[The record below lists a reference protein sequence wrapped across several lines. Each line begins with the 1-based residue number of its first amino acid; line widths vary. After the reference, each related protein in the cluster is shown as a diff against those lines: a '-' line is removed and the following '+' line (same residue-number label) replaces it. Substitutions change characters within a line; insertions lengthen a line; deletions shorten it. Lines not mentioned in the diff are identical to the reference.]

1 MEENYELNSY
11 IKQEVIHFYKIN
23 KFILVILFFL
33 TACSSVPKYP
43 SNACKI
49 FGERYLWYK
58 HVKKS
63 SEIYGAPIHIIL
75 AFVNKESGF
84 NRWAKPK
91 RTKLFKIVPYKRP
104 SSSFGYSQAVK
115 KTWELYKTETNSP
128 LALRTRWRDSVFFI
142 SWYISKTNKINK
154 IPLNDAYRQYL
165 NYYLGWGN
173 YAKKVYKTD
182 KKAIIFAKS
191 VQKQSKIYKSQLREC
206 QKNLNKK
213 YIIF

>member
-1 MEENYELNSY
+1 MQ
-11 IKQEVIHFYKIN
+11 KKISKN
-23 KFILVILFFL
+23 NLIYFIIFFFL
-33 TACSSVPKYP
+33 VSCSSVPKYP
-43 SNACKI
+43 ANACKI
-49 FGERYLWYK
+49 FSEKYLWYK
-58 HVKKS
+58 HAKKS
-63 SEIYGAPIHIIL
+63 SESYNVPIHIIL
-75 AFVNKESGF
+75 AFINKESGF

-115 KTWELYKTETNSP
+115 KTWELYKTETNNP
-128 LALRTRWRDSVFFI
+128 LAVRTRFKDSVMFI
-142 SWYISKTNKINK
+142 GWYINKTNKINK
-154 IPLNDAYRQYL
+154 IPLNDSYRQYL

-206 QKNLNKK
+206 QKNLNKNK

>member
-1 MEENYELNSY
+1 M
-11 IKQEVIHFYKIN
+11 IHYFKIN
-23 KFILVILFFL
+23 KFILVFLFFL
-33 TACSSVPKYP
+33 TSCSSVPKYP
-43 SNACKI
+43 QNACKI

-63 SEIYGAPIHIIL
+63 SEMYGAPMHIIL

-91 RTKLFKIVPYKRP
+91 RQRLFKVIPYKRP

-115 KTWELYKTETNSP
+115 KTWELYKTQTNNP
-128 LALRTRWRDSVFFI
+128 LALRTRFKDSVMFI
-142 SWYISKTNKINK
+142 GWDINKTNKINK
-154 IPLNDAYRQYL
+154 IPLNDSYRQYL
-165 NYYLGWGN
+165 NYYLGWGD
-173 YAKKVYKTD
+173 YSKKVYKTD

>member
-1 MEENYELNSY
+1 MQKKILNRNLIY
-11 IKQEVIHFYKIN
+11 LIVFF
-23 KFILVILFFL
+23 FIVS
-33 TACSSVPKYP
+33 CSSVPKYS
-43 SNACKI
+43 SNACKL

-63 SEIYGAPIHIIL
+63 SETYGAPVHIIL

-91 RTKLFKIVPYKRP
+91 RTKLFKVVPYKRP

-115 KTWELYKTETNSP
+115 KTWELYKTETDNP
-128 LALRTRWRDSVFFI
+128 LALRTRFKDSVMFI
-142 SWYISKTNKINK
+142 GWYINKTHKMNK
-154 IPLNDAYRQYL
+154 IPLNDSYRQYL

-173 YAKKVYKTD
+173 YANKTYQSD

-191 VQKQSKIYKSQLREC
+191 VQKQSNIYKNQLKEC
-206 QKNLNKK
+206 QKSLDRKK